1 MGDRMERARARRRV
15 ASGIVL
21 GLLALVGTVAI
32 TIAIPTQGENP
43 RAWGTVG
50 CGIVTVW
57 LCARLAQR
65 NRLLLRHYRGE
76 DLPEPPREAH
86 PYEAA
91 AERRRGVH
99 LHLHVHRVH
108 GTHTA
113 AVASG
118 VRAKDAR

>member
-1 MGDRMERARARRRV
+1 MGDRTERARARRRV

-32 TIAIPTQGENP
+32 AIAIPTQGENP

-50 CGIVTVW
+50 CGLVTVW
-57 LCARLAQR
+57 LCARLAER
-65 NRLLLRHYRGE
+65 NWRLLRHYRGD
-76 DLPEPPREAH
+76 DLPEPVHEEAH
-86 PYEAA
+86 
-91 AERRRGVH
+91 ERRSLRPH
-99 LHLHVHRVH
+99 LHLHVHLHHDRVRRP
-108 GTHTA
+108 HTA